1 MKAESPFAEVVK
13 MYGKSKGKWMEE
25 GKVEI
30 HRGWEAQVRD
40 LYSGI
45 SLNVKKRRCCI
56 LCRM

>member
-45 SLNVKKRRCCI
+45 SLNVKKRRC
-56 LCRM
+56 